1 MANRNFDSSAIIQ
14 RLQNRIYS
22 RNLYNN
28 NTTGQ
33 RVINNP
39 QTTDG
44 NSSRYVLF
52 HSGAQTEYFRTLE
65 GTTMV
70 SEGGTA
76 NIPPY
81 PSVPSTTTTTGTV
94 PSAPTRL
101 NATSGNTQVTVS
113 FLQQST
119 GGSAITNYQYST
131 DNGTTFRAF
140 SPPDILNPV
149 VISTLS
155 TDGTTPLTNGTTYP
169 IKLKAVN
176 ANGASDPSNAVAGTP
191 ATVPSTPTTLAYTPG
206 DTQLSIVFTQGFDG
220 GSPITNYQYSTDDGA
235 TFTAC
240 SPPVISIPVIITGLT
255 NGTTYQVKIKAVNA
269 VGTSDPS
276 AALAATPN
284 NV

>member
-81 PSVPSTTTTTGTV
+81 PSIPATTTTSTV
-94 PSAPTRL
+94 PSAPTSL
-101 NATSGNTQVTVS
+101 IATPGNAQVSVAFTQG
-113 FLQQST
+113 FD
-119 GGSAITNYQYST
+119 GGSAITNYQYSIN
-131 DNGTTFRAF
+131 NG
-140 SPPDILNPV
+140 V
-149 VISTLS
+149 
-155 TDGTTPLTNGTTYP
+155 
-169 IKLKAVN
+169 
-176 ANGASDPSNAVAGTP
+176 
-191 ATVPSTPTTLAYTPG
+191 
-206 DTQLSIVFTQGFDG
+206 
-220 GSPITNYQYSTDDGA
+220 
-235 TFTAC
+235 TFTAAC
-240 SPPVISIPVIITGLT
+240 FFFLLLFFFFVPAPEPAPPPSSSPPR
-255 NGTTYQVKIKAVNA
+255 
-269 VGTSDPS
+269 
-276 AALAATPN
+276 
-284 NV
+284 

>member
-70 SEGGTA
+70 SEGGIA

-81 PSVPSTTTTTGTV
+81 PSVPSTTTGTV

-101 NATSGNTQVTVS
+101 NATSGNAQVTVS

-119 GGSAITNYQYST
+119 GGSPITNYQYST
-131 DNGTTFRAF
+131 DDGTTFRAF
-140 SPPDILNPV
+140 VPVDATNPV
-149 VISTLS
+149 VISRLS
-155 TDGTTPLTNGTTYP
+155 TDGTTPLTNGTTYQ
-169 IKLKAVN
+169 IKL
-176 ANGASDPSNAVAGTP
+176 
-191 ATVPSTPTTLAYTPG
+191 
-206 DTQLSIVFTQGFDG
+206 
-220 GSPITNYQYSTDDGA
+220 
-235 TFTAC
+235 
-240 SPPVISIPVIITGLT
+240 
-255 NGTTYQVKIKAVNA
+255 KAVNA

>member
-1 MANRNFDSSAIIQ
+1 MSNRNFDSSAIIQ

-44 NSSRYVLF
+44 NSSRYVTF
-52 HSGAQTEYFRTLE
+52 VEGAQTEYFRTLE

-81 PSVPSTTTTTGTV
+81 PSVPSTITTGTV

-101 NATSGNTQVTVS
+101 NATPGDAQVVVS
-113 FLQQST
+113 FLQHS
-119 GGSAITNYQYST
+119 
-131 DNGTTFRAF
+131 
-140 SPPDILNPV
+140 
-149 VISTLS
+149 
-155 TDGTTPLTNGTTYP
+155 
-169 IKLKAVN
+169 
-176 ANGASDPSNAVAGTP
+176 
-191 ATVPSTPTTLAYTPG
+191 
-206 DTQLSIVFTQGFDG
+206 DG

-235 TFTAC
+235 TFRAFA
-240 SPPVISIPVIITGLT
+240 PPDALNPVVISRLSTNGITPLT
-255 NGTTYQVKIKAVNA
+255 NGTTYDIKLKAVNA
-269 VGTSDPS
+269 NGASNPS
-276 AALAATPN
+276 NAVQGTPN